1 MSKNG
6 YRVIDSDLHLMEPPD
21 LFERYMDTSFRDKA
35 PETHGKGRRPLCQM
49 DAGGQPHTSLG
60 P

>member
-21 LFERYMDTSFRDKA
+21 LFERYMDPSFLDKA
-35 PETHGKGRRPLCQM
+35 P
-49 DAGGQPHTSLG
+49 
-60 P
+60 